1 MVAETNK
8 KTDTSTEI
16 DAIRGDIQKMQN
28 DLKELLH
35 TVGDQ
40 SKEKLQE
47 SKQKLESAIKSLQG
61 QAEEKFNESY
71 DSLREHSQ
79 DAVQKSRKQIEEQP
93 LTAVLIAFA
102 AGILFDRLIGRR

>member
-1 MVAETNK
+1 MAAETSK
-8 KTDTSTEI
+8 KSDTSIEI

-28 DLKELLH
+28 DLKDLLH

-40 SKEKLQE
+40 SKEKLME
-47 SKQKLESAIKSLQG
+47 SKQKLEAAIKSLQG
-61 QAEEKFNESY
+61 QAEEKINESY